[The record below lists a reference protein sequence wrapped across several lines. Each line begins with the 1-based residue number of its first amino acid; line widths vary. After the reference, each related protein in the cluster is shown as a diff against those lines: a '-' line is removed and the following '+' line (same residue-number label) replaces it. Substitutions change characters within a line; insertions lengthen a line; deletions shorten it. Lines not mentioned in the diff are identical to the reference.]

1 MVDDTCRMSGAGAV
15 PSVEGMTN
23 TPLTSP
29 STTTPRGSVRWPVVL
44 LLAAT
49 VLLWPL
55 VGVTGLDDLALAA
68 VVVPVTALVWVALL
82 GLRDAPRPV
91 LTGTLAGL
99 LYGGVL
105 VALSFAFGGG
115 FGGGHTPGAVLLGAA
130 WELASGALL
139 GAGAGLLGSGVRQ
152 LRGPR

>member
-1 MVDDTCRMSGAGAV
+1 
-15 PSVEGMTN
+15 MTN

-55 VGVTGLDDLALAA
+55 LGAAGLDDLALAA
-68 VVVPVTALVWVALL
+68 VVVPVTALTWVAVL

-105 VALSFAFGGG
+105 VALSVGFGGG
-115 FGGGHTPGAVLLGAA
+115 FGGGRTAGVVLLGAV
-130 WELASGALL
+130 WELTWGALL
-139 GAGAGLLGSGVRQ
+139 GAGAGLLGGGVRQ
-152 LRGPR
+152 LRSSR